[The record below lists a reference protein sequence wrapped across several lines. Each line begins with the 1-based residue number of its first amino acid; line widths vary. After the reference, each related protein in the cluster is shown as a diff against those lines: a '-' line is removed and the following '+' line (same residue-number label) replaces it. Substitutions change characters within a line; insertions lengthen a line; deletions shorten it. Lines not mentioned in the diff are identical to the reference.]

1 MRLHLTY
8 DMRSPDF
15 GAPSTELHAAM
26 LDQVEWAD
34 GLGFDAVGLGEH
46 HGSED
51 GYNPSPLLLASAIA
65 ARTHSIAIQ
74 TAILV
79 APLYDLPKLAEDAA
93 VAQILS
99 GGRLE
104 LGIGAGYRPSEF
116 ETFGRSLEGRWQ
128 RMGETIAFLR
138 QAWTGEPFDWQGRRC
153 QITPI
158 PAPAPPPILL
168 GGSSPSTA
176 RRAARIADGWFP
188 PLDPKLWVPYRDE
201 CVRLGKPDPG
211 SYPAQGPIFLWVSED
226 PESAWDMLMP
236 HVLHQ
241 LDSYSRWTQE
251 TFGRPAGPYAG
262 GMTPDRIK
270 QSSAYQVLSPEQT
283 LELAD
288 RLGDHSVLYL
298 NPLLAGIRPRDAH
311 LMLGLYEHAV
321 HPYLAG
327 QPGRETNGPLK
338 SPHGDPGSG

>member
-1 MRLHLTY
+1 
-8 DMRSPDF
+8 
-15 GAPSTELHAAM
+15 M

-311 LMLGLYEHAV
+311 VMLGLYEHAV